1 MNELHATQSSN
12 PYQQALADGWLPIRE
27 VARQTG
33 VNAITLRAWERRYG
47 LIKPQRTAKGHRLY
61 DQNHVARI
69 NHILTWLNRGVA
81 VGQVSQLLE
90 NREPPLVTED
100 NVWSEQRLQLQQAM
114 LQLNEAQMDALFN
127 RMLALYPPA
136 TLLER
141 LLLPLLDAFAQHWQG
156 QFGSQIEQ
164 VFFHSW
170 LHSKLRSRIHH
181 NNRQQHGQR
190 LLLVNL
196 CAQPMDPGLWLTAWL
211 ASSHQMLIDVFEW
224 PVPLNELGLAL
235 DSMKPA
241 ALLLYASQSLDSG
254 CLQRDL
260 PRLASSSGLPLLL
273 IGPAASIHATE
284 LGDIPG
290 LNLAV
295 TPLDALTQLQGLQA
309 SEGQS

>member
-1 MNELHATQSSN
+1 MNELQSAASSN
-12 PYQQALADGWLPIRE
+12 QYLQELAEGWLPIRE

-33 VNAITLRAWERRYG
+33 VNAVTLRAWERRYG

-61 DQNHVARI
+61 DQSHVKRI

-90 NREPPLVTED
+90 NREPEMVTED

-114 LQLNEAQMDALFN
+114 LQLNEAQLDAVFN
-127 RMLALYPPA
+127 RMLALYPA
-136 TLLER
+136 TTLLER
-141 LLLPLLDAFAQHWQG
+141 LLMPLLETFTQHWQG
-156 QFGSQIEQ
+156 QFGSHIEQ

-170 LHSKLRSRIHH
+170 LHSKLRSRIYH

-190 LLLVNL
+190 LLMVNL
-196 CAQPMDPGLWLTAWL
+196 CTQPMDPGLWLSAWL
-211 ASSHQMLIDVFEW
+211 ASSNQMLIDVFEW

-235 DSMKPA
+235 DSMQPA
-241 ALLLYASQSLDSG
+241 ALLLYASQSLDSS

-260 PRLASSSGLPLLL
+260 PRLASSSGLPILL
-273 IGPAASIHATE
+273 IGPAASIHDAE

-290 LNLAV
+290 LGLAV
-295 TPLDALTQLQGLQA
+295 TPLDALNQLQDMQA
-309 SEGQS
+309 RDEKP